1 MTPNLSHSLAAITAW
16 PQTANIL
23 SDLSII
29 GVVVV
34 ALVGL
39 GFIYLL
45 LTCYRK
51 VEKGRALV
59 RTGGSTAKVI
69 LNGGFVVPIIHRA
82 ELIDIS
88 VKRIEIDRTGKN
100 GLICQDNMRADIKV
114 VFFVRINN
122 VEADIIKVADSIG
135 CVRASS
141 EPEIRNL
148 FDAKFSEALKTVGKR
163 FMFIQL
169 YEDRDKFREAIL
181 KVIGTDLNGY
191 VLEDAAIDY
200 LEQTP
205 IEMLDPD
212 NILDSEGIKKI
223 TQLTAEQA
231 KLSNKIQRDK
241 EKTIKQQ
248 DVEAREAILELERQL
263 KETEARQKRE
273 VETVQ
278 SREEAESAKVREEER
293 RKAEIARIAADEE
306 VAIADQN
313 MQRQVL
319 VAQRNK
325 ERTDGVELE
334 RVERERMIEQIER
347 ERVTQLKQIESEK
360 AVEQQRK
367 EIQEV
372 IRERVIVEKSVV
384 EEQQKIKDTEA
395 FATVERDKK
404 VTVTNA
410 EAVAQEN
417 LIQQIKEAEAHKQAA
432 QFKADEEA
440 YSTTTAAEAARQA
453 AKMHAEE
460 KLILAEAY
468 QAASEKEAA
477 GKMLIAEALTKES
490 AAIGMGEAEV
500 MLAKGSAD
508 AEAIRQKADA
518 MKLFENAGQA
528 HEEFKLELEKA
539 KTVEL
544 AQIDV
549 QRQIAEQQAIVIGE
563 ALKHSKIDIVGGE
576 TEFFDRITR
585 AITTGKVV
593 DRTVDNSHVLG
604 DVKDTFF
611 NGDPEYFKSQI
622 STWIKDFGVNTDDVK
637 NLSISAMLG
646 KLVGLADGE
655 QRQRLIGLLGAA
667 ERFGLGDTK
676 AASFLK

>member
-1 MTPNLSHSLAAITAW
+1 MSTSAVFRATDLQLASLLT
-16 PQTANIL
+16 
-23 SDLSII
+23 DMSI
-29 GVVVV
+29 
-34 ALVGL
+34 VGL
-39 GFIYLL
+39 VVIALITIGFIYLL

-59 RTGGSTAKVI
+59 RTGGSSAKVI

-100 GLICQDNMRADIKV
+100 GLICLDNMRADIKV

-223 TQLTAEQA
+223 TELTAEQA
-231 KLSNKIQRDK
+231 KLSNKIQRNK
-241 EKTIKQQ
+241 EMVIKQQ

-278 SREEAESAKVREEER
+278 FREQAESAKVGEEER
-293 RKAEIARIAADEE
+293 RKSEIARIAADEE
-306 VAIADQN
+306 VAIAEEN
-313 MQRQVL
+313 KQRQVI
-319 VAQRNK
+319 VALRNK

-372 IRERVIVEKSVV
+372 IRERVMVEKLVV
-384 EEQQKIKDTEA
+384 EEQQRMKDTEA
-395 FATVERDKK
+395 FATADRAKK
-404 VTVTNA
+404 VLVTQA
-410 EAVAQEN
+410 EASAQEN

-432 QFKADEEA
+432 QFKADEDA
-440 YSTTTAAEAARQA
+440 YTLTTQAEASRQA
-453 AKMHAEE
+453 AKLGAEE
-460 KLILAEAY
+460 KLITAEAY
-468 QAASEKEAA
+468 QMAAEKEAA
-477 GKMLIAEALTKES
+477 GKILLAEAITKDS
-490 AAIGMGEAEV
+490 AAIGIGEAEV
-500 MLAKGSAD
+500 IRAKGAAD
-508 AEAIRQKADA
+508 AESIRVKADA
-518 MKLFENAGQA
+518 MKLFEEAGQE
-528 HEEFKLELEKA
+528 HEEFKLELDKT

-576 TEFFDRITR
+576 VEFFDRITR

-593 DRTVDNSHVLG
+593 DRTIGNSQVLG

-611 NGDPEYFKSQI
+611 NGDPEYFKAQAK
-622 STWIKDFGVNTDDVK
+622 TWIQDFGVETEDLK
-637 NLSISAMLG
+637 NLTVSALLG
-646 KLVGLADGE
+646 KLVGSATGE
-655 QRQRLIGLLGAA
+655 KRQRLIGILGAA
-667 ERFGLGDTK
+667 ERFGLSDAT
-676 AASFLK
+676 AASLLK

>member
-1 MTPNLSHSLAAITAW
+1 MNHTMSLPAAID
-16 PQTANIL
+16 ANIPLPLAFL
-23 SDLSII
+23 SEMSLVAGGVII
-29 GVVVV
+29 LIVI
-34 ALVGL
+34 
-39 GFIYLL
+39 GFFYLL

-51 VEKGRALV
+51 VEKGSALV
-59 RTGGSTAKVI
+59 RTGGSAAKVI
-69 LNGGFVVPIIHRA
+69 LNGGFVIPIIHRA

-88 VKRIEIDRTGKN
+88 VKRIEVDRTGKN

-163 FMFIQL
+163 FLFTAL

-181 KVIGTDLNGY
+181 RVIGTDLNGY

-205 IEMLDPD
+205 MDMLDPE

-223 TQLTAEQA
+223 TELTAEQA
-231 KLSNKIQRDK
+231 KLSNKILRDK
-241 EKTIKQQ
+241 EKVIKQQ

-278 SREEAESAKVREEER
+278 FREEAESRKVGEEER
-293 RKAEIARIAADEE
+293 RKSEIARIAADEE
-306 VAIADQN
+306 LAIAEEN
-313 MQRQVL
+313 KQRQVI
-319 VAQRNK
+319 VALRNK

-347 ERVTQLKQIESEK
+347 ERITELKKIEAEK
-360 AVEQQRK
+360 AIEEQRK

-372 IRERVIVEKSVV
+372 IRERVMVEKLVV
-384 EEQQKIKDTEA
+384 EEQQKMKDIEA
-395 FATVERDKK
+395 FATADREKTVI
-404 VTVTNA
+404 VTAA
-410 EAVAQEN
+410 EASAQEN
-417 LIQQIKEAEAHKQAA
+417 LIQKIKEAEAHKEAA
-432 QFKADEEA
+432 QFKADEDA
-440 YSTTTAAEAARQA
+440 YTVTTGAEAARGA
-453 AKMHAEE
+453 AKLHAEE
-460 KLILAEAY
+460 RLILAEAF

-477 GKMLIAEALTKES
+477 GKKMMAEAISKES

-500 MLAKGSAD
+500 IRARGAAD
-508 AEAIRQKADA
+508 AEAIRDKAEA
-518 MKLFENAGQA
+518 MKLFEETGQD
-528 HEEFKLELEKA
+528 HEEFKLELDKA
-539 KTVEL
+539 KVIEL

-563 ALKHSKIDIVGGE
+563 ALKHAKIDIVGGE
-576 TEFFDRITR
+576 VEFFDRITR

-593 DRTVDNSHVLG
+593 DRTIENSAVLG

-611 NGDPEYFKSQI
+611 NGDPEYFKAQAK
-622 STWIKDFGVNTDDVK
+622 TWIADFGIETEDLK
-637 NLSISAMLG
+637 NLSVSALLG
-646 KLVGLADGE
+646 KLVGSATGE
-655 QRQRLIGLLGAA
+655 KRQKLIGMLGAA
-667 ERFGLGDTK
+667 DRFGLSDAK
-676 AASFLK
+676 ASSLLK

>member
-1 MTPNLSHSLAAITAW
+1 MSHNLLASAVSHGSVPPLANLPTNLGIV
-16 PQTANIL
+16 
-23 SDLSII
+23 
-29 GVVVV
+29 GVVIV
-34 ALVGL
+34 ALVAV

-59 RTGGSTAKVI
+59 RTGGSRAKVI

-212 NILDSEGIKKI
+212 NILDAEGIKKI

-241 EKTIKQQ
+241 EKVIKQQ

-263 KETEARQKRE
+263 KETEARQQRE
-273 VETVQ
+273 VETVR
-278 SREEAESAKVREEER
+278 SREEAETAKVAEEER
-293 RKAEIARIAADEE
+293 RKSQVARIAADEE
-306 VAIADQN
+306 IAIADEN
-313 MQRQVL
+313 KQRQVL

-347 ERVTQLKQIESEK
+347 ERVTQLKQIEAEK
-360 AVEQQRK
+360 AIEVQRK

-372 IRERVIVEKSVV
+372 IRERVMVENLVV
-384 EEQQKIKDTEA
+384 EEQQRMKDTEA
-395 FATVERDKK
+395 FATAEREKK
-404 VTVTNA
+404 VTVTQA
-410 EAVAQEN
+410 EAAAQEN

-432 QFKADEEA
+432 QFKADEDA
-440 YSTTTAAEAARQA
+440 YTVTTRAEASRQA
-453 AKMHAEE
+453 AKLGAEE
-460 KLILAEAY
+460 KLITAEAY
-468 QAASEKEAA
+468 QAAAEKEAA
-477 GKMLIAEALTKES
+477 GKILLAEALTKDS

-500 MLAKGSAD
+500 IRAKGTAD
-508 AEAIRQKADA
+508 AEAIREKADA
-518 MKLFENAGQA
+518 MKLFEEAGQD
-528 HEEFKLELEKA
+528 HEEFKLELEKD
-539 KTVEL
+539 KTIEL

-593 DRTVDNSHVLG
+593 DRTIGNSQVLG

-611 NGDPEYFKSQI
+611 NGDPEYFKAQVG
-622 STWIKDFGVNTDDVK
+622 TWIQDFGIATEDLK
-637 NLSISAMLG
+637 NLSVSALLG
-646 KLVGLADGE
+646 KLVGAADGE
-655 QRQRLIGLLGAA
+655 KRQRLIGMLGAA
-667 ERFGLGDTK
+667 ERFGLADVK
-676 AASFLK
+676 AASLLK